1 MQNVSS
7 WGQTCAAAQCTPGLS
22 ATGAWQCSHMDSARP
37 EGTLSALSRCWG
49 SVPLTLH
56 RHQYVVAVLP
66 SIQLFIDCIDGLSLA
81 VKQEPASACVLQP
94 FEDGCGVLGS
104 SCRVTC
110 GAALDRWQEI
120 DLQLSYLQ
128 GEHTAF
134 PCRPSCHII
143 VPGNARSSLLNLT
156 EMWSSFKLCRC
167 HSVASSSLA

>member
-1 MQNVSS
+1 MQNASS
-7 WGQTCAAAQCTPGLS
+7 WGQTRAAALCTPGLS
-22 ATGAWQCSHMDSARP
+22 ARQCSHMDSARP

-66 SIQLFIDCIDGLSLA
+66 SIQLFIGCIDGLSLA

-94 FEDGCGVLGS
+94 FEDRWGVLCS
-104 SCRVTC
+104 SCRVAC

-128 GEHTAF
+128 GTHTASA
-134 PCRPSCHII
+134 CQASNDINI
-143 VPGNARSSLLNLT
+143 LGGAR
-156 EMWSSFKLCRC
+156 
-167 HSVASSSLA
+167 